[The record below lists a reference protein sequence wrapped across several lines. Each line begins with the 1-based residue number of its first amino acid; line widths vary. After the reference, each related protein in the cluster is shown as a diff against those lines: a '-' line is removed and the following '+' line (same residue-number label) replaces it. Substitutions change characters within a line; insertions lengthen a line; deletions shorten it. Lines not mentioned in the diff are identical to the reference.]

1 MAPLPVWC
9 VPRPRAGPTT
19 LTARA
24 AEAESRRRLRW
35 RERGGPPAAVPAS
48 RGFGTRF
55 VEFAAA
61 RELGGRA
68 ELIFSPEGLE
78 AEVAVLLG

>member
-1 MAPLPVWC
+1 MSSGSSVPLHGGVASL
-9 VPRPRAGPTT
+9 VRTPRPRAGPTT

-24 AEAESRRRLRW
+24 AEAESRLRLRW

-61 RELGGRA
+61 RELGGERN
-68 ELIFSPEGLE
+68 
-78 AEVAVLLG
+78 